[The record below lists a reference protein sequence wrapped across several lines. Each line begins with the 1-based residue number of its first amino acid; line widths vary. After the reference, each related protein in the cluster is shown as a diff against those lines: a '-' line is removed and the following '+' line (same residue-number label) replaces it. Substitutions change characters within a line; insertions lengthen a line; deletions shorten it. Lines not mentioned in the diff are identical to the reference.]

1 MTTPAIQANQS
12 VITSVPSAIGTTQ
25 LLAPNGNRANFV
37 VYNAS
42 TAILYLSMDGAA
54 SLTHYTVQV
63 PAQGYFEHPAGAVYT
78 GMVTGV
84 WSAAN
89 GNALVT
95 ELS

>member
-1 MTTPAIQANQS
+1 MTAPAIQANLGS
-12 VITSVPSAIGTTQ
+12 VTSVPAAVGTTQ

-37 VYNAS
+37 VYNDS
-42 TAILYLSMDGAA
+42 TAVLYLSFDGAA
-54 SLTHYTVQV
+54 STTHYTVQV

-89 GNALVT
+89 GNARIT
-95 ELS
+95 ELT